1 MMLCPACNEDVHP
14 YGQFSV
20 GKGTQ
25 YRCPKCNGGMPKP
38 EEDVVIT
45 GKGPVVVLPVAPPA
59 PAAEPTVTPTAQDA
73 KPTSVPRVDVL
84 ALAKERL
91 AVVDEMIENLR
102 AYEAEQALLRRM
114 IEAAEP
120 TAPVIALRAK
130 QG

>member
-1 MMLCPACNEDVHP
+1 MLCPACNEDVHP
-14 YGQFSV
+14 YGQFSL

-38 EEDVVIT
+38 EEYVVST
-45 GKGPVVVLPVAPPA
+45 GKGTIAVLPVAPPA
-59 PAAEPTVTPTAQDA
+59 PVTVEPTATPAAQST
-73 KPTSVPRVDVL
+73 KPTESRVDVL

-91 AVVDEMIENLR
+91 ATVNEMIENLR

>member
-1 MMLCPACNEDVHP
+1 MTFCAVCQVDVHP
-14 YGQFSV
+14 YTELRIG
-20 GKGTQ
+20 
-25 YRCPKCNGGMPKP
+25 
-38 EEDVVIT
+38 
-45 GKGPVVVLPVAPPA
+45 GPVTKCPRCRGGLVAESADSVTTRIDEASNEAAPLPNVPATVEQLPRAVV
-59 PAAEPTVTPTAQDA
+59 
-73 KPTSVPRVDVL
+73 KPSASVDVL